1 MQKPSKLTGILRIDR
16 KIRAMENTLP
26 NYGIFMSH
34 IEPLYQNNS
43 QALKRVEIKS
53 VVRKWFHGKYPM
65 HLAIFF
71 SFLTPIQVFSLTMQY
86 EVHEP
91 VNILLTG
98 SCTSYCIVILHT
110 ARELMSLSGPLE
122 SLKFS
127 YFTKFLKEVTL
138 ANN

>member
-53 VVRKWFHGKYPM
+53 VVRKWFHV
-65 HLAIFF
+65 
-71 SFLTPIQVFSLTMQY
+71 TPIQVFSLTMQY

-98 SCTSYCIVILHT
+98 SCTLYCIVILHT